1 MRYQQGIR
9 SAAAMMALLGI
20 GTSGITQADDLTN
33 SVATACGTV
42 VTHSVV
48 LYSDLVCTGD
58 GLIVGTGGIT
68 INLNGHTLQGAGTG
82 TGIAA
87 VDPAQDISGFKV
99 VGGTISGFA
108 YGIKASGPH
117 VDSPLKI
124 TLQNLTIAHSEHRGI
139 DIDGSINLKMSHG
152 RLTDNGIGILGQAPG
167 AFISVSDSY
176 ISDNGGGIYVK
187 DLRKTQIIGN
197 VFVDNG
203 IGFFAFQSNGNTLAR
218 NEFRSHSL
226 GIRLFQS
233 DENVIINNKMVSNID
248 GLGMDSN
255 IRGNLISNN
264 QFTDNSNV
272 GMTIGSGSQYPEPL
286 SGISVVGNLFRN
298 NGAAGLWFRG
308 SKLISEEIS
317 ISRNQFIGNGY
328 SASETVD
335 ENGRPLND
343 GLHVY
348 YPAPSG
354 EVEVANNR
362 ALHNAGNGIEA
373 AVVIDG
379 GRNIAA
385 GNGESPQCLGVV
397 CQPWRTSPT
406 TK

>member
-108 YGIKASGPH
+108 YGIKAYGPH
-117 VDSPLKI
+117 VDSLLKI
-124 TLQNLTIAHSEHRGI
+124 TLQNLTIAHSENRGI
-139 DIDGSINLKMSHG
+139 DIFGSINLKMSHG
-152 RLTDNGIGILGQAPG
+152 RLTDNGIGIVGQAPG
-167 AFISVSDSY
+167 VYISVSDSY
-176 ISDNGGGIYVK
+176 ISDNGGGISVH

-203 IGFFAFQSNGNTLAR
+203 VGFSAFQSSGNTLAR
-218 NEFRSHSL
+218 NEFRSHNH
-226 GIRLFQS
+226 GIRLSAS
-233 DENVIINNKMVSNID
+233 DKNVIIKNKMASNID
-248 GLGMDSN
+248 GLMMNYHIQD
-255 IRGNLISNN
+255 NLIADN
-264 QFTDNSNV
+264 QFIDNSNV
-272 GMTIGSGSQYPEPL
+272 GMTIGDGIPDSI

-298 NGAAGLWFRG
+298 NGASGLWFRG
-308 SKLISEEIS
+308 SKSIPEGIS
-317 ISRNQFIGNGY
+317 ISKNQFIGNGY
-328 SASETVD
+328 SASELVD

-348 YPAPSG
+348 NPAPSG